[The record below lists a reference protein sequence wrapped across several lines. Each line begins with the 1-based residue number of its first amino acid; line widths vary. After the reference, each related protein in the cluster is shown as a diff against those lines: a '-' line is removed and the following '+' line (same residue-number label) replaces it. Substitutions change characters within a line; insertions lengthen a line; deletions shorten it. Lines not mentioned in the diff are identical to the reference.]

1 MSDEMHLALHGLAIK
16 KHAAP
21 EEVAEIMG
29 LETQAV
35 ARLLEEAKARGRVAQ
50 AGQKYML
57 TAPAQ
62 MSLRSE
68 YSRHYSDLRDDAAM
82 EAAYDEFE
90 KVNARLKQLITD
102 WQTIDIAGSKVAND
116 HSNKEHDD
124 KVITRLGDLHEHAV
138 KVLKK
143 LASHLP
149 RLAIYEKKLTSALE
163 KAEDGEIQWVSDAR
177 IASYHTV
184 WFELHEDLLRVL
196 DRVRDE

>member
-1 MSDEMHLALHGLAIK
+1 MHLALHGLAIK

-21 EEVAEIMG
+21 EEVAETVG
-29 LETQAV
+29 LDPATV
-35 ARLLEEAKARGRVAQ
+35 SRLLEEAKARGRVAQ

-62 MSLRSE
+62 MSLRNE
-68 YSRHYSDLRDDAAM
+68 YSRHYADLRDEPAM
-82 EAAYDEFE
+82 GAAYEEFE

-116 HSNKEHDD
+116 HSNKAHDD
-124 KVITRLGDLHEHAV
+124 KVITRLGDLHEHAA

-143 LASHLP
+143 LAAHLP
-149 RLAIYEKKLTSALE
+149 RLSIYEKKLATALE

>member
-1 MSDEMHLALHGLAIK
+1 MHLALHGLAIK

-21 EEVAEIMG
+21 EEVAEIVG
-29 LETQAV
+29 LDAPTV

-62 MSLRSE
+62 MSLRNE
-68 YSRHYSDLRDDAAM
+68 YSRHYADLRDDAGM
-82 EAAYDEFE
+82 EAAYEEFE

-102 WQTIDIAGSKVAND
+102 WQTIEIAGSKVAND
-116 HSNKEHDD
+116 HSDKAYDD
-124 KVITRLGDLHEHAV
+124 KIITRLGDLHEHAA

-143 LASHLP
+143 LSSFLP
-149 RLAIYEKKLTSALE
+149 RLSIYGQKLTTALE